1 MRIQAILRIL
11 GILLVIYSFFNIP
24 PILVSLYYD
33 TADPYIFA
41 ISFYTT
47 LIIGFL
53 LWLPNKNIDHDLT
66 NRDGFVVAAFL
77 WLTLSSFSAIPFALS
92 KTLNFTLAEA
102 FFEAVSG
109 ITTTG
114 ATVIKNVD
122 GVSKDLL
129 YYRQQLQ
136 FLGGMGIIVLAVAIL
151 PKLRIGGMQLYKT
164 EITGVTKDD
173 KITPRIASTA
183 KALWSV
189 YFILNLLCIL
199 AFYIA
204 GMDLFDSVCYAF
216 GTLSTGGFAP
226 HTASIA
232 YYQSKTI
239 YIINMIF
246 MVIAAINFSL
256 HFKVIKNKNIK
267 LYFLDQE
274 CKYYLIYLIC
284 VIAILFFSLM
294 MYHTHTNYL
303 DALLDS
309 AYHVISISTTTGLV
323 KENFAIWPNFIPLFI
338 IYIGIIGASAGSTS
352 GGIKFIRVIMLHKQ
366 GMLELKRLIHP
377 HGKFVI
383 KYGDSI
389 VPNNTI
395 NSVWSFF
402 AGYFAIYIFFLLV
415 LIALGLDF
423 PTAFSAIASTL
434 GNVGPGLG
442 AVTDHYASIGSAAQF
457 ILSLSM
463 LLGRLEIFTILVLFV
478 PDFWKY

>member
-1 MRIQAILRIL
+1 MRIQAIFRIL
-11 GILLVIYSFFNIP
+11 GVLLVIYSLFMLP
-24 PILVSLYYD
+24 PILVSVYYD
-33 TADPYIFA
+33 TPDPYIFA
-41 ISFYTT
+41 ISFYAT
-47 LIIGFL
+47 LIVGFL
-53 LWLPNKNIDHDLT
+53 LWLPNKNVEYNLT
-66 NRDGFVVAAFL
+66 NRDGFVVAVFL
-77 WLTLSSFSAIPFALS
+77 WLILSTFSAIPFALS
-92 KTLNFTLAEA
+92 KTLNLSIAAA

-114 ATVIKNVD
+114 ATVIRDID

-151 PKLRIGGMQLYKT
+151 PKLRIGGMQLFKT
-164 EITGVTKDD
+164 EITGVAKDD

-199 AFYIA
+199 SFYLA
-204 GMDLFDSVCYAF
+204 GMSLFDAVCYAF

-232 YYQSKTI
+232 FYQSKTI
-239 YIINMIF
+239 YIINMVF
-246 MVIAAINFSL
+246 MLLAAINFSL
-256 HFKVIKNKNIK
+256 HFKVLKYKSLK
-267 LYFLDQE
+267 YYFLDPE
-274 CKYYLIYLIC
+274 CKSYFIYLFFI
-284 VIAILFFSLM
+284 ISLLFFSLVINS
-294 MYHTHTNYL
+294 THLNNF

-309 AYHVISISTTTGLV
+309 AYHAISISTTTGLV
-323 KENFAIWPNFIPLFI
+323 KENFAMWPNFIPLFI
-338 IYIGIIGASAGSTS
+338 IYIGIIGGSAGSTS

-366 GMLELKRLIHP
+366 GLLELKKLIHP

-383 KYGDSI
+383 KYGDNI

-402 AGYFAIYIFFLLV
+402 AGYFAIYICFLLI

-423 PTAFSAIASTL
+423 QTAFSAIASTL

-442 AVTDHYASIGSAAQF
+442 AVTEHYASIGSAAQF